1 MGELSIHMSQLRI
14 TALSMLFVII
24 GQVVPPTLVGQDTKV
39 ALVIGNASYIN
50 LNPLV
55 NTSNDAVKID
65 ASLKSMGFSSTLL
78 LDANEKTTRR
88 ALIDFSQKSEGA
100 LVALVFYAGHGAQ
113 VNGQNFLLSIDM
125 ELPKRESDIQLT
137 SIKVDDIIGS
147 LRSKNKVIFLDACRD
162 NPAMVKSISSKGR
175 GGYRGGLSSYTANAG
190 ADSAGIFVAYA
201 TDDGNIALDGE
212 EGNSPFTQAL
222 LQYIKEPIS
231 IDDMFTLV
239 TKQVRKKTNNQQRPY
254 KYASLD
260 GILYLGKAAISN
272 TAPLNSPTANN
283 SSNLGDQWVYFE
295 YNDKEDDNKGHFYI
309 QPSSIKKIG
318 NRTIYRTKMIRDK
331 KEDFMIV
338 DNVTDLN
345 AGTLGVYGGFSA
357 SKLDQKIPEDDFSKY
372 DMPETTKLLPVG
384 AGSINQSSLTIIP
397 NMEILEPDAEINNSQ
412 AWDKIMALTGVE
424 LVYLKKKFSINKDG
438 KKIYTFKRTFPNEI
452 NISEDAIMFPDLKA
466 KGFVHTPKM
475 KSVTT
480 QLLYDCAS
488 NTFVIFNTKIYNIEG
503 QVVGIKA
510 YYGDNW
516 LKKITP
522 TKAETLSYYQ
532 PVFNFICRGK

>member
-1 MGELSIHMSQLRI
+1 
-14 TALSMLFVII
+14 
-24 GQVVPPTLVGQDTKV
+24 
-39 ALVIGNASYIN
+39 
-50 LNPLV
+50 
-55 NTSNDAVKID
+55 
-65 ASLKSMGFSSTLL
+65 
-78 LDANEKTTRR
+78 
-88 ALIDFSQKSEGA
+88 
-100 LVALVFYAGHGAQ
+100 
-113 VNGQNFLLSIDM
+113 
-125 ELPKRESDIQLT
+125 
-137 SIKVDDIIGS
+137 
-147 LRSKNKVIFLDACRD
+147 
-162 NPAMVKSISSKGR
+162 
-175 GGYRGGLSSYTANAG
+175 
-190 ADSAGIFVAYA
+190 
-201 TDDGNIALDGE
+201 
-212 EGNSPFTQAL
+212 
-222 LQYIKEPIS
+222 
-231 IDDMFTLV
+231 
-239 TKQVRKKTNNQQRPY
+239 
-254 KYASLD
+254 
-260 GILYLGKAAISN
+260 
-272 TAPLNSPTANN
+272 
-283 SSNLGDQWVYFE
+283 
-295 YNDKEDDNKGHFYI
+295 
-309 QPSSIKKIG
+309 
-318 NRTIYRTKMIRDK
+318 MIRDK